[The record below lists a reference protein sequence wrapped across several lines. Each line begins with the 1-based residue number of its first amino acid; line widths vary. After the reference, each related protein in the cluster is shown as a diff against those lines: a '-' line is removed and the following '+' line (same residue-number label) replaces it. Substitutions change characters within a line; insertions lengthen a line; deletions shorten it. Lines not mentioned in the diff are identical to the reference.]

1 VLNGNDIQQDAT
13 LKIQQLTH
21 QSIELC
27 RNNPVEGIKQAEEI
41 IALATSI
48 QSDSDIAIGKACK
61 GSCLVWL
68 GHYDTALQALFEA
81 LPQLQEIGNKKTEA
95 HARYHVFCSYYFL
108 QIMITP

>member
-48 QSDSDIAIGKACK
+48 QS
-61 GSCLVWL
+61 
-68 GHYDTALQALFEA
+68 
-81 LPQLQEIGNKKTEA
+81 
-95 HARYHVFCSYYFL
+95 
-108 QIMITP
+108 